1 MVEKI
6 NKFQQIAVD
15 TVIKLPSQNKRP
27 DVETIFKDIQRN
39 AATNW
44 AVKDVEGN
52 IDLLITSGRLENRS
66 TAKGLDSFFIL
77 KTTDTTDNI
86 NDYNGEVSNNTF
98 TSELVHRT
106 P

>member
-15 TVIKLPSQNKRP
+15 TIIKLLSKNKRP
-27 DVETIFKDIQRN
+27 DVESIFKDIQRN

-52 IDLLITSGRLENRS
+52 IDLLITSGRLENQS
-66 TAKGLDSFFIL
+66 TAKGLDAFFIL
-77 KTTDTTDNI
+77 KTTDAIDNI

-98 TSELVHRT
+98 SS
-106 P
+106 